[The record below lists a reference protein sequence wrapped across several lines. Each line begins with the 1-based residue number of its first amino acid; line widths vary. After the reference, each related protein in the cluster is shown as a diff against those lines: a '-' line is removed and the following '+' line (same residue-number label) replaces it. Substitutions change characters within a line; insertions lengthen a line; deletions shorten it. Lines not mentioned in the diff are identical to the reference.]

1 MDSNVKTKRDS
12 LGENDKKREYDISLQ
27 ELIEVGNNRGLTYEK
42 IIADPSSDFVAQIEK
57 KESYEEL
64 ISIMLNVL
72 DRKQKLIKL
81 YKIAGQKHRTIAKRL
96 GISASYVSKLNQRA
110 NQRLRILFNKG
121 RNYTEKF
128 SVKIENYMY
137 YISFELKDTE
147 KLIEGLA
154 KFWDVKEYLG
164 VESLPD
170 YRIIYDGE
178 TVTIQLPAILE
189 SFLVITY
196 FVEVYDN

>member
-189 SFLVITY
+189 SFLVIAY